1 MGLSI
6 HFSGR
11 FRSAE
16 LLPAMI
22 EEVIDV
28 SKVYG
33 WKYKVYNTD
42 FPNKSFDSN
51 RSFDRIYGISFT
63 PTDCETVSITF
74 LSDGTMVSPAHITF
88 FANSEDETKR
98 SYIYFISAKTQFAGV
113 FVHLLLIRLLKY
125 LNDKYFDCFKLDDES
140 FYWETGDENLMRER
154 FKIYDN
160 MLDNVLLST
169 QTFPIEP
176 NEDVIAYFER
186 LMKHIDNLKK

>member
-16 LLPAMI
+16 LLPIMI

-33 WKYKVYNTD
+33 WKFKVYNTH
-42 FPNKSFDSN
+42 FPNNIFESYRSFDS
-51 RSFDRIYGISFT
+51 IYGISFT
-63 PTDCETVSITF
+63 PTDCETVSLTF
-74 LSDGTMVSPAHITF
+74 LSDGTMVSPAHIKF
-88 FANSEDETKR
+88 FANSDDETKR

-125 LNDKYFDCFKLDDES
+125 LNDKYFDCFKIDDES
-140 FYWETGDENLMRER
+140 FYWETEDENLMRER
-154 FKIYDN
+154 FKLYDK

-176 NEDVIAYFER
+176 NEDIIAYFER
-186 LMKHIDNLKK
+186 LMKHIDSLKK

>member
-11 FRSAE
+11 FRNAE

-33 WKYKVYNTD
+33 WKYNVYNTH
-42 FPNKSFDSN
+42 FPKNSFESC
-51 RSFDRIYGISFT
+51 RSFDNIYGISFT
-63 PTDCETVSITF
+63 PTDCETVSLTF
-74 LSDGTMVSPAHITF
+74 LSDGTMVSPDLIAF
-88 FANSEDETKR
+88 FAHSEDETQR
-98 SYIYFISAKTQFAGV
+98 SYIYFISVKTQFAGV
-113 FVHLLLIRLLKY
+113 FVHLLLVKLLKY

-140 FYWETGDENLMRER
+140 FYWETGNENLMRER
-154 FKIYDN
+154 FKLYDK
-160 MLDNVLLST
+160 MLDNVILST

-176 NEDVIAYFER
+176 NEDIVAYFER

>member
-11 FRSAE
+11 LRKAE

-28 SKVYG
+28 SNVYG
-33 WKYKVYNTD
+33 WKYKVYDTN
-42 FPNKSFDSN
+42 FPNNSFESCTSFDN
-51 RSFDRIYGISFT
+51 IYGISFT
-63 PTDCETVSITF
+63 PTDCETVSLAF
-74 LSDGTMVSPAHITF
+74 LSDGTMVSPAHVTF
-88 FANSEDETKR
+88 FAHSEDETKR
-98 SYIYFISAKTQFAGV
+98 SYIYFISVKTQFSGV
-113 FVHLLLIRLLKY
+113 FVHLLLVRLLKY
-125 LNDKYFDCFKLDDES
+125 LNDKYFENFKVDDES

-154 FKIYDN
+154 FKLYDN
-160 MLDNVLLST
+160 MLDNVILSA

-176 NEDVIAYFER
+176 NEDIVAYFER

>member
-11 FRSAE
+11 FRNAE

-33 WKYKVYNTD
+33 WKYKVYNTH
-42 FPNKSFDSN
+42 FPNKSFVSN
-51 RSFDRIYGISFT
+51 QSFDNIYGISFT
-63 PTDCETVSITF
+63 PTDCETVSLTF

-88 FANSEDETKR
+88 FANSDDETKR
-98 SYIYFISAKTQFAGV
+98 SYIYSISAKTQFAGG

-154 FKIYDN
+154 FKLYDN

-176 NEDVIAYFER
+176 NEDIVAYFER
-186 LMKHIDNLKK
+186 LMKHIENLKK